1 MVEVVDL
8 ILVVVVCCG
17 LRLVMGFKGGVATTM
32 TLLYFMGLSFFFLF
46 SFFGWFF
53 GLWVDLILLWVSKV
67 VVVTV
72 GGWERDRQTNLD
84 MANPVLGL

>member
-1 MVEVVDL
+1 MLWFAIVY
-8 ILVVVVCCG
+8 
-17 LRLVMGFKGGVATTM
+17 GFQRWSSHHDDIA
-32 TLLYFMGLSFFFLF
+32 LLHGSFFFF
-46 SFFGWFF
+46 FF